1 MQLSK
6 RTQYGIRALICF
18 ADAYEGGFLQAKELS
33 AREKLPP
40 KFLESILHALTR
52 AKFLTSKIGA
62 NGGYRLARDPK
73 NITLGDIIARL
84 EERQFDEQDPAPPN
98 ERPGEAA
105 VRRVQGKLEEAVH
118 KVLSSTTLADLADEV
133 SQQTRTGQMYYI

>member
-18 ADAYEGGFLQAKELS
+18 ADAYEGGFLQSKELS

-52 AKFLTSKIGA
+52 AKFLISKIGA

-73 NITLGDIIARL
+73 DITLGDIIMRL
-84 EERQFDEQDPAPPN
+84 EDRQFDEHAPAQPN

-105 VRRVQGKLEEAVH
+105 VRRVEAKLEAAVRE
-118 KVLSSTTLADLADEV
+118 VLNNTTLADLADEV
-133 SQQTRTGQMYYI
+133 AQQSGQMYYI

>member
-52 AKFLTSKIGA
+52 AKFLISKIGA
-62 NGGYRLARDPK
+62 NGGYRPARDPK
-73 NITLGDIIARL
+73 DITLGEIMTRL
-84 EERQFDEQDPAPPN
+84 EERQFDEQAPALPN

-105 VRRVQGKLEEAVH
+105 VRKVQAKLEEAMH
-118 KVLSSTTLADLADEV
+118 QVLTTTTLADLAE
-133 SQQTRTGQMYYI
+133 